1 MILRKYAKTFQ
12 RQTCTIKTPQQTHYL
27 VPIAHKDEER
37 TKLLSNQIL
46 FMKQTNAKGEKNGL
60 ASHVSMA
67 LHISAWTTV
76 LVQDLYGFAIDMM
89 HTSIFFF

>member
-76 LVQDLYGFAIDMM
+76 LVQDLHGLQ
-89 HTSIFFF
+89 SI